1 MIRSPNCT
9 RAVRGL
15 RIAAITLASA
25 LLLAGCATQA
35 PRNPIAQWHGSPN
48 FDMRAPQAIVLH
60 HTHMDS
66 AQAALRTLQT
76 RNPQGRVSAHYLIG
90 RDGTLY
96 QLVSEDHRAWH
107 AGASR
112 WGGWR
117 DLNSASIG
125 IELDNNGREP
135 FPAPLVDTLIVLLE
149 DITRRHGIGPHAVL
163 AHGDIAPSRKQD
175 PSASFP
181 WKQLADAGFGLWPRA
196 GHGPAPHAFDPWAA
210 LRTIGYDLRDRDAV
224 VRAFHRR
231 YRGIEGAIDTPPEL
245 DAEDRAILHDLQQQL
260 IGLPPATRAIP
271 DGTSAL
277 GAASAAN
284 PDT

>member
-1 MIRSPNCT
+1 MIRSPDRT
-9 RAVRGL
+9 RAARGL
-15 RIAAITLASA
+15 RIAAMMVSAA

-48 FDMRAPQAIVLH
+48 FDARAPQAIVLH

-66 AQAALRTLQT
+66 ARAALRTLQT

-125 IELDNNGREP
+125 IELDNNGQEP
-135 FPAPLVDTLIVLLE
+135 FSAPLVDTLVVLLE
-149 DITRRHGIGPHAVL
+149 DITRRHGIAPHAVL
-163 AHGDIAPSRKQD
+163 AHGDIAPARKQD
-175 PSASFP
+175 PSALFP
-181 WKQLADAGFGLWPRA
+181 WKQLAEAGFGLWPR
-196 GHGPAPHAFDPWAA
+196 GGYGPAPDAFDPWAA
-210 LRTIGYDLRDRDAV
+210 LRMIGYDLRDRDAV

-231 YRGIEGAIDTPPEL
+231 YRGIEDAVDAPPVL
-245 DAEDRAILHDLQQQL
+245 DAADRAILHDLQNQL
-260 IGLPPATRAIP
+260 LGMPP
-271 DGTSAL
+271 SADTVP
-277 GAASAAN
+277 GA
-284 PDT
+284 PR

>member
-1 MIRSPNCT
+1 MIRSSNGA
-9 RAVRGL
+9 RAARGL
-15 RIAAITLASA
+15 RIAAMTLSAA

-35 PRNPIAQWHGSPN
+35 HRNPIAQWHGSPN
-48 FDMRAPQAIVLH
+48 FDARAPQAIVLH

-135 FPAPLVDTLIVLLE
+135 FSAPLVDTLVVLLE
-149 DITRRHGIGPHAVL
+149 DITRRHGIAPHAVL
-163 AHGDIAPSRKQD
+163 AHGDIAPARKQD
-175 PSASFP
+175 PSALFP
-181 WKQLADAGFGLWPRA
+181 WKKLAEAGFGLWPR
-196 GHGPAPHAFDPWAA
+196 GGYGPAPDAFDPWAA
-210 LRTIGYDLRDRDAV
+210 LRMIGYDLRDRDAV

-231 YRGIEGAIDTPPEL
+231 YRGIEDAVEATPVL
-245 DAEDRAILHDLQQQL
+245 DAADRAILHDLQNQL
-260 IGLPPATRAIP
+260 MGMPP
-271 DGTSAL
+271 SADTVP
-277 GAASAAN
+277 GA
-284 PDT
+284 PR

>member
-1 MIRSPNCT
+1 MIRSPDRT
-9 RAVRGL
+9 RAARGL
-15 RIAAITLASA
+15 RIAAMMVSAA

-48 FDMRAPQAIVLH
+48 FDARAPQAIVLH

-66 AQAALRTLQT
+66 ARAALRTLQT

-125 IELDNNGREP
+125 IELDNNGAEP
-135 FPAPLVDTLIVLLE
+135 FSAPLVDTLIALLE
-149 DITRRHGIGPHAVL
+149 DISGRHGIPTHAVL
-163 AHGDIAPSRKQD
+163 AHGDIAPGRKQD
-175 PSASFP
+175 PSALFP
-181 WKQLADAGFGLWPRA
+181 WQRLADAGFGLWPRA
-196 GHGPAPHAFDPWAA
+196 GHGPAPHAFDPWVA
-210 LRTIGYDLRDRDAV
+210 LRLIGYDLRDRDAV

-231 YRGIEGAIDTPPEL
+231 YRGTEDAVDTPPAL
-245 DAEDRAILHDLQQQL
+245 DAGDHAILHDLQRQL
-260 IGLPPATRAIP
+260 LGMPPAT
-271 DGTSAL
+271 
-277 GAASAAN
+277 AATTGGSSL
-284 PDT
+284 

>member
-1 MIRSPNCT
+1 MTRSHTRT

-15 RIAAITLASA
+15 RIAAMMLSAA
-25 LLLAGCATQA
+25 LLLVACATHA
-35 PRNPIAQWHGSPN
+35 PRNPMAQWHGSPN
-48 FDMRAPQAIVLH
+48 YDARAPQAIVLH

-135 FPAPLVDTLIVLLE
+135 FSAPLVDTLVVLLE
-149 DITRRHGIGPHAVL
+149 DITRRHGIAPHAVL
-163 AHGDIAPSRKQD
+163 AHGDSAPARKQD
-175 PSASFP
+175 PSA
-181 WKQLADAGFGLWPRA
+181 PRA
-196 GHGPAPHAFDPWAA
+196 GAGRLRPVGRVAHDRLRPARP
-210 LRTIGYDLRDRDAV
+210 
-224 VRAFHRR
+224 RR
-231 YRGIEGAIDTPPEL
+231 GGA
-245 DAEDRAILHDLQQQL
+245 RV
-260 IGLPPATRAIP
+260 PPALPRHRGCRRSTP
-271 DGTSAL
+271 
-277 GAASAAN
+277 GAGCRGPRDPA
-284 PDT
+284 